1 MCIMIIVFIHSHFFF
16 NYSFVFFFFFSFF
29 QFFDNVKQVCYY
41 LRERER
47 ERDFS
52 LGLFALQNA
61 FKRNYFITTTRK
73 YSFLIELG
81 KKLDYTYRIS
91 TSLEILNY

>member
-41 LRERER
+41 LRETER

-61 FKRNYFITTTRK
+61 FKRNYFIPRRENIH
-73 YSFLIELG
+73 F
-81 KKLDYTYRIS
+81 
-91 TSLEILNY
+91 

>member
-1 MCIMIIVFIHSHFFF
+1 MCIMIIVFSIIHSHFFF
-16 NYSFVFFFFFSFF
+16 QLFIRFFFFSFF

-41 LRERER
+41 LRETER

-61 FKRNYFITTTRK
+61 FKRNYFIPRRENIH
-73 YSFLIELG
+73 F
-81 KKLDYTYRIS
+81 
-91 TSLEILNY
+91 

>member
-16 NYSFVFFFFFSFF
+16 NYSFVFFFFFSF

-61 FKRNYFITTTRK
+61 FKRNYFIPRRENIH
-73 YSFLIELG
+73 F
-81 KKLDYTYRIS
+81 
-91 TSLEILNY
+91 